1 MRGAKTERSITHL
14 YNEIDVQITL
24 SMDEGRAA
32 TAQTPRCCGSSR
44 KREEKSWCRAI
55 DLTTLARRRIA
66 TIPPSLM
73 APRRS

>member
-32 TAQTPRCCGSSR
+32 TAQTPRCCGS
-44 KREEKSWCRAI
+44 
-55 DLTTLARRRIA
+55 
-66 TIPPSLM
+66 
-73 APRRS
+73 